1 MDGRPPQALTSVSLT
16 RRQALQLAA
25 GAAALGLTGC
35 APSAREASEEES
47 EGSLVLL
54 STQFQPVQEAEKMR
68 SAVLAGFGR
77 KIEFIADELGPF
89 EDRIRAEA
97 QANKGTVAVIGGQ
110 HGDLAGLAADGLLT
124 DLSDLTQEL
133 SGRGFHPDYLEL
145 AKVGGQAPVYLP
157 WAQASYIMVARRQ
170 AVDLLPSGADLNAL
184 TYEQLTAWGERISQ
198 QEGSKRLGFP
208 AGEEGLLN
216 RFFQGY
222 AYPSFT
228 GALNTRFSSAEAER
242 MWQWMRG
249 AWALANPQ
257 STGYAF
263 MQEPLQSGEAWVAW
277 DHVARLIEALRASPD
292 DFVAFP
298 APTGPEGLGF
308 IPVLAGLAIPKT
320 APDVDGAKDLIRYL
334 TDPKQTAT
342 VARELGFFPP
352 TAQQQLPA
360 ELDPGIRAE
369 ADAIA
374 KMSTSPEAITS
385 LLPVGLKDKADA
397 YGDVFRTTFEGIVL
411 KRGSD
416 IGQVLAGKAKE
427 LQGVLDSV
435 EAACWRP
442 DPESSGTCKVG

>member
-1 MDGRPPQALTSVSLT
+1 MDGRQPEVLTSVSLT

-25 GAAALGLTGC
+25 GATVLGLTGC
-35 APSAREASEEES
+35 APSAREATEEQS
-47 EGSLVLL
+47 QGSLVLL
-54 STQFQPVQEAEKMR
+54 STQFQPVAEAEKMR

-77 KIEFIADELGPF
+77 KVEFLGEEQGPF
-89 EDRIRAEA
+89 QDRIRSEA
-97 QANKGTVAVIGGQ
+97 QAGKGSVAVIGGQ
-110 HGDLAGLAADGLLT
+110 HGDLVGLAARGLLT

-145 AKVGGQAPVYLP
+145 AKVGGDTPFYIP
-157 WAQASYIMVARRQ
+157 WAQASYLMVARRE
-170 AVDLLPSGADLNAL
+170 AVGLLPSGADVNAL
-184 TYEQLTAWGERISQ
+184 TYEQLTAWGQRIQQ
-198 QEGSKRLGFP
+198 QEGSRRLGFP
-208 AGEEGLLN
+208 AGQDGLIR

-222 AYPSFT
+222 TYPSFT
-228 GALNTRFSSAEAER
+228 GALNTKFASPEAET
-242 MWQWMRG
+242 MWEWMRG
-249 AWALANPQ
+249 AWARANPQ

-263 MQEPLQSGEAWVAW
+263 MQEPLQSGEVWVAW
-277 DHVARLIEALRASPD
+277 DHQARLIEALKGSPD

-308 IPVLAGLAIPKT
+308 IPVLTGLAIPKT
-320 APDVDGAKDLIRYL
+320 APDVNAAKDLIRYL

-374 KMSTSPEAITS
+374 RQSTSQNKVTS
-385 LLPVGLKDKADA
+385 LLPVGLGEKSTA
-397 YGDVFRTTFEGIVL
+397 YDDVFRTTFTGIVL
-411 KRGSD
+411 RNQD
-416 IGQVLAGKAKE
+416 IKQVLAGKAKE

-435 EAACWRP
+435 KAPCWQP
-442 DPESSGTCKVG
+442 DPESTGTCQVG

>member
-1 MDGRPPQALTSVSLT
+1 MDGRRPHALTSASLT

-35 APSAREASEEES
+35 APSARQATEEASQ
-47 EGSLVLL
+47 GSLVLI

-68 SAVLAGFGR
+68 TAVLAGFGR
-77 KIEFIADELGPF
+77 KVEFLGEELGPF

-97 QANKGTVAVIGGQ
+97 QAGKGSVAVIGGQ
-110 HGDLAGLAADGLLT
+110 HGDMAGLAADDLLT

-133 SGRGFHPDYLEL
+133 ADRGFNPDYLEL
-145 AKVGGQAPVYLP
+145 AKAGGDTPVYIP
-157 WAQASYIMVARRQ
+157 WAQASYLMAARKE
-170 AVDLLPSGADLNAL
+170 AVGLLPSGADVNAL
-184 TYEQLTAWGERISQ
+184 TYEQLTAWGEQIAR
-198 QEGSKRLGFP
+198 QEGSRRLGFP
-208 AGEEGLLN
+208 AAQEGLIR

-228 GALNTRFSSAEAER
+228 GALNTKFASSDAER
-242 MWQWMRG
+242 MWQWMRT
-249 AWALANPQ
+249 AWAQANPQ

-263 MQEPLQSGEAWVAW
+263 MQEPLQSGEVWVAW
-277 DHVARLIEALRASPD
+277 DHQARLIDALRGSPD

-308 IPVLAGLAIPKT
+308 IPVLTGLAIPKT

-352 TAQQQLPA
+352 TAEQQLPA
-360 ELDPGIRAE
+360 DVDPGIRAE

-374 KMSTSPEAITS
+374 AQSTSQAKVPS
-385 LLPVGLKDKADA
+385 LLPVGLRDKAGA
-397 YGDVFRTTFEGIVL
+397 YDDVFRTTFTGIVL
-411 KRGSD
+411 RRRD
-416 IGQVLAGKAKE
+416 IGEVLAGKAKE
-427 LQGVLDSV
+427 LQEVFDS
-435 EAACWRP
+435 AKAPCWRP
-442 DPESSGTCKVG
+442 DPVSTGTCKVG

>member
-35 APSAREASEEES
+35 APSAREASEEET

-68 SAVLAGFGR
+68 AAVLAGFGR

-133 SGRGFHPDYLEL
+133 SGRGFHEDYLEL
-145 AKVGGQAPVYLP
+145 AKVGGQAPAYIP
-157 WAQASYIMVARRQ
+157 WAQASYIMVARKQ
-170 AVDLLPSGADLNAL
+170 AVDLLPAGADLNAL
-184 TYEQLTAWGERISQ
+184 TYEQLTAWGEQIRQ

-228 GALNTRFSSAEAER
+228 GALNTKFASSEAER

-249 AWALANPQ
+249 AWAQANPQ

-360 ELDPGIRAE
+360 ELDPGIKAE

-374 KMSTSPEAITS
+374 KQSTSPEAITS

-411 KRGSD
+411 KRGD
-416 IGQVLAGKAKE
+416 IGQVLGGKAKQ

-435 EAACWRP
+435 EASCWRP
-442 DPESSGTCKVG
+442 DPASSGTCKVG